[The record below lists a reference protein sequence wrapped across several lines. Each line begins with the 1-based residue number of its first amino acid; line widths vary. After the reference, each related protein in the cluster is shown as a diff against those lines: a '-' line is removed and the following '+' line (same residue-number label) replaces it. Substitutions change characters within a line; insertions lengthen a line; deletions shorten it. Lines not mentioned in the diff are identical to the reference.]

1 MDNDEIT
8 KNIKALKL
16 QGSPRGKGGRKQ
28 PSPSRTVSS
37 PSAEKKKSQ
46 KQMRV
51 WDGQIAKGEME
62 ALDYSGGGGD
72 DTVDEASIKAQHFDT
87 SKLGTKNKQGIY
99 EVQDVDVPDDED
111 DDEDYDFGDDEDDA
125 TTNTKQ
131 GGIFSFFKSMTGQRE
146 MTAETLDPVLATMK
160 DSMIDKNV
168 GKEIADRLCESVKS
182 SLLGKKL
189 GSFERKWIKNTDRMY
204 HWLSLFF
211 FFFFGI
217 GVSAVVRASMESALK
232 RILTPKTSLDI
243 LRDIEQAKSEK
254 RPYVIT
260 FIGVNGVG
268 KVS

>member
-1 MDNDEIT
+1 VDNDEIT

-28 PSPSRTVSS
+28 PPSRTTSSTAS
-37 PSAEKKKSQ
+37 PSTEKKKSQ

-62 ALDYSGGGGD
+62 ALDYSGGGAD
-72 DTVDEASIKAQHFDT
+72 DTVDEALIKAQHLDAA
-87 SKLGTKNKQGIY
+87 KLGTKNNQGIY
-99 EVQDVDVPDDED
+99 EVQDVDVPDDDE
-111 DDEDYDFGDDEDDA
+111 DEDYDFGDDDEDDNDNA
-125 TTNTKQ
+125 SNK

-189 GSFERKWIKNTDRMY
+189 GSFERK
-204 HWLSLFF
+204 
-211 FFFFGI
+211 
-217 GVSAVVRASMESALK
+217 
-232 RILTPKTSLDI
+232 
-243 LRDIEQAKSEK
+243 
-254 RPYVIT
+254 
-260 FIGVNGVG
+260 
-268 KVS
+268 